1 MLTPPIQEPG
11 ERVATASDGFRAVR
25 LPDVD
30 PDLVAG
36 LSESELAEARRH
48 LRVPALRLAPGL
60 WTPPEALHRAMG
72 AVIASGMVMRH
83 GTSFA
88 RPDIQLFG
96 AGDVVDGRMLA
107 ERDSTWHVLAPVDL
121 AVLDDRFVMVAR
133 HWPALFTAL
142 ARRLFDGQREHH
154 TCAMICAMPRVEER
168 ILGLLGH
175 LARRWGRVTPTG
187 ITLSL
192 PITHEVLGILIGA
205 RRPTVTLALKALAAE
220 GRLTR
225 LADGTWLLAAD
236 CDAWATAGIPA
247 PTIAA

>member
-107 ERDSTWHVLAPVDL
+107 ERDSRGTSWRRSTWPCS
-121 AVLDDRFVMVAR
+121 
-133 HWPALFTAL
+133 T
-142 ARRLFDGQREHH
+142 
-154 TCAMICAMPRVEER
+154 
-168 ILGLLGH
+168 
-175 LARRWGRVTPTG
+175 
-187 ITLSL
+187 
-192 PITHEVLGILIGA
+192 IGS
-205 RRPTVTLALKALAAE
+205 
-220 GRLTR
+220 
-225 LADGTWLLAAD
+225 
-236 CDAWATAGIPA
+236 
-247 PTIAA
+247 